1 MGNSFEQPIQA
12 ESPEQ
17 KNARFAEG
25 LITENEIRE
34 CWERPDKPI
43 FEHTV
48 KKGEEGKEQEMKFRV
63 QVLSENLKDDLLA
76 ELKNSWDKPTF
87 EELKET
93 LELFFE
99 QKKIGHP
106 ALLNV
111 EYYVTVDSENNP
123 FVITGIYTDDI
134 YGGAGFAT
142 KDKLDSQNHYLAT
155 RLGWFSVS
163 KDYQGA
169 GVGGFLFDWVEKMA
183 KSRGSKFMVAETDDF
198 EKEETALKL
207 YKNRGYKNGLDIK
220 DYFGPGRD
228 MVSYFAKVEDAQ
240 PFIIEEKVAAEN
252 KAELF
257 NLAKKI
263 YSAER
268 YKEFEVCLNLF
279 LQQKDGEETIM
290 ASHSFVLRN
299 QEGKIS

>member
-198 EKEETALKL
+198 EKEDSKPTHLTKE
-207 YKNRGYKNGLDIK
+207 KNWLAFSTHAVKRFLPKRNCLPNTKQVKGKEKKCIDT
-220 DYFGPGRD
+220 RD
-228 MVSYFAKVEDAQ
+228 LVEYQ
-240 PFIIEEKVAAEN
+240 
-252 KAELF
+252 
-257 NLAKKI
+257 KI
-263 YSAER
+263 Q
-268 YKEFEVCLNLF
+268 KE
-279 LQQKDGEETIM
+279 
-290 ASHSFVLRN
+290 
-299 QEGKIS
+299 